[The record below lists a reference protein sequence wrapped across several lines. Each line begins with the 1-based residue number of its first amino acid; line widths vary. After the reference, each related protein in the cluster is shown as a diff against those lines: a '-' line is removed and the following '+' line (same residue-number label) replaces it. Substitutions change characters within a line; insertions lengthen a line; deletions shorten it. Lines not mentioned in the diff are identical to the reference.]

1 MKTPPLALALIL
13 GISGC
18 RDQRSD
24 YQQAA
29 STSAAPVAETVCAT
43 ASTSLPVDTAAS
55 VVYWKGTKFGG
66 RGKHEGT
73 LRLSRGEVEVCGS
86 ALVGGTF
93 EIDMRSI
100 EVTDIP
106 EHEPVPRAR
115 LRDHLMGEDFFAVD
129 TYPAA
134 TFRIDGAEGIGADS
148 VRLSGALTMRGKTQ
162 GIAFKAR
169 IQERSARAVRASA
182 QFSIDRQRWGVAYRG
197 SELTNDLVDDELYLD
212 VRLVARG

>member
-1 MKTPPLALALIL
+1 MKTLSLALALIL

-29 STSAAPVAETVCAT
+29 STSAAPVAETVCAP

-86 ALVGGTF
+86 ALVGGVFT
-93 EIDMRSI
+93 IDMRSI
-100 EVTDIP
+100 EITDIP
-106 EHEPVPRAR
+106 EHEPVPRER
-115 LRDHLMGEDFFAVD
+115 LRNHLMDDDFFAVE
-129 TYPAA
+129 TYPTAVFQISDVEA
-134 TFRIDGAEGIGADS
+134 VGEDSSRI
-148 VRLSGALTMRGKTQ
+148 SGELTMRGRTRR
-162 GIAFKAR
+162 IAFGAR
-169 IQERSARAVRASA
+169 VPEQSVEAVRASA
-182 QFSIDRQRWGVAYRG
+182 RFSIDRQLWGVAYRG
-197 SELTNDLVDDELYLD
+197 SELTNDLVDDEIYLD
-212 VRLVARG
+212 VRLAARE